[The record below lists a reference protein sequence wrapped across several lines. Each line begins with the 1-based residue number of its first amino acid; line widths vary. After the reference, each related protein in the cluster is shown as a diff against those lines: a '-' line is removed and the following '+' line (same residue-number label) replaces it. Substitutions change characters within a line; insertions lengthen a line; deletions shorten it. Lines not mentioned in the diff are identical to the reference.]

1 MNTESVSFRMSR
13 VYKGEA
19 LMVIIYQYMSVYL
32 DTRKSNNINGL
43 FAQRNAPDH
52 GVAV

>member
-19 LMVIIYQYMSVYL
+19 LMVMVHYL
-32 DTRKSNNINGL
+32 WL
-43 FAQRNAPDH
+43 FLTI
-52 GVAV
+52 